1 MVEIARKQDLDA
13 SAPGTIA
20 RTGDYLYFEPG
31 KPAYMLFDHD
41 RKGMTDAV
49 KMKLKEV
56 GGFWNAMTQA
66 IPGLA
71 GAARVTRR
79 STSTGLYNAKTS
91 ESLSGSLNRHVYIS
105 AKDGSD
111 IARALTTV
119 QDRLWLAGYGYFVVG
134 AAGQLL
140 VRSIIDA
147 AVYGP
152 ERLVFEGAP
161 ELVPPVAQDAT
172 KRQARAFRG
181 TIIDTALAI
190 PSLNEEESA
199 RLAELKA
206 QAAQSLEGAVAAK
219 RKVWAA
225 AFAKKHGLSEK
236 EVERI
241 ASQALKHVLEDNF
254 ELTFDDRRLGR
265 RTVAEVVAEPDKY
278 VGEALADPLEG
289 VRYGR
294 NKAKVYRQYNRE
306 LIIHSFAHGGINY
319 RLAGQGTKLS
329 DFQAHLPS
337 HKYIYIPAREP
348 WPAASVNAAVGLVTL
363 RDGTGATLLDD
374 KGNPKTVFANQWL
387 DSNQCVEQMTW
398 APGLAVADRGSIDR
412 RGRLDHAAGCHDAES
427 VSASTRQARR
437 SRQGGSV
444 DRTRATDL
452 SRRHRAHLRL
462 AGPLRA
468 ASGCEDQSR
477 ADAGRWTRHRQGHAA
492 RAGQAS
498 GRAVE
503 LLRGDAA
510 QGDELDYNPFARSV
524 ILRINEARDLG
535 EFDRYKFY
543 DHMKIYT
550 AAPPDVLRVNDK
562 YLPEYAI
569 PNVCN
574 VVITTN
580 HRTDG
585 LYLPDDDRRHYVAWS
600 EARKEDFDQK
610 YWSKLWRWYHSGGIE
625 HVAAFLMQRD
635 LTQFDPKAPPRK
647 TEAFTNWSPPGGSP
661 RKPRWRTHSTNWV
674 TLPR

>member
-1 MVEIARKQDLDA
+1 M
-13 SAPGTIA
+13 
-20 RTGDYLYFEPG
+20 
-31 KPAYMLFDHD
+31 
-41 RKGMTDAV
+41 
-49 KMKLKEV
+49 
-56 GGFWNAMTQA
+56 
-66 IPGLA
+66 
-71 GAARVTRR
+71 
-79 STSTGLYNAKTS
+79 
-91 ESLSGSLNRHVYIS
+91 
-105 AKDGSD
+105 
-111 IARALTTV
+111 
-119 QDRLWLAGYGYFVVG
+119 
-134 AAGQLL
+134 
-140 VRSIIDA
+140 
-147 AVYGP
+147 
-152 ERLVFEGAP
+152 
-161 ELVPPVAQDAT
+161 
-172 KRQARAFRG
+172 
-181 TIIDTALAI
+181 
-190 PSLNEEESA
+190 
-199 RLAELKA
+199 
-206 QAAQSLEGAVAAK
+206 
-219 RKVWAA
+219 
-225 AFAKKHGLSEK
+225 
-236 EVERI
+236 
-241 ASQALKHVLEDNF
+241 
-254 ELTFDDRRLGR
+254 
-265 RTVAEVVAEPDKY
+265 AEVVAEPDKY

-398 APGLAVADRGSIDR
+398 APGLPLLIEDRLIAEGGWITRPGVTTLNLYRHPRVKPGDPDEAGPWIEHVQLIYPDDTAHIFDWQAHCVQHPDVKINHALMLGGGQGIGKDTLLEPVKQAVGPWNFVEATPHRVMNGT
-412 RGRLDHAAGCHDAES
+412 
-427 VSASTRQARR
+427 STR
-437 SRQGGSV
+437 S
-444 DRTRATDL
+444 L
-452 SRRHRAHLRL
+452 
-462 AGPLRA
+462 
-468 ASGCEDQSR
+468 E
-477 ADAGRWTRHRQGHAA
+477 
-492 RAGQAS
+492 
-498 GRAVE
+498 
-503 LLRGDAA
+503 
-510 QGDELDYNPFARSV
+510 SV

-647 TEAFTNWSPPGGSP
+647 TEAFHELVASGRQPEEAEMADALDKLGNPAAVILPQIIAKAHRDFSPWLEN
-661 RKPRWRTHSTNWV
+661 RKNARQIGYRLEACGYVPHRNRGPKDGLWPLDGVRRAIYVRREKSMVDRESAVAKFIKAFNEAGQNRKTSE
-674 TLPR
+674 